1 MKQENESI
9 LDKFSRKDG
18 LTVPEGYFDDFAKRM
33 AAQLP
38 QRPEL
43 ETPAPQK
50 RTMWHTVRP
59 YVYMAAMFMGVWCM
73 LSLFTKF
80 TGAADKLSIDANP
93 ELATAVSNERFVE
106 DYVIDDINEYDI
118 YDSMVSDS
126 IDLDNLGESLDSMDF
141 SEMEQTDTPAPILPQ

>member
-1 MKQENESI
+1 
-9 LDKFSRKDG
+9 
-18 LTVPEGYFDDFAKRM
+18 
-33 AAQLP
+33 
-38 QRPEL
+38 
-43 ETPAPQK
+43 
-50 RTMWHTVRP
+50 
-59 YVYMAAMFMGVWCM
+59 MGVWCM